1 MSTKDRA
8 SNGARD
14 PKGRVTKAVGG
25 ITTSNRDLQKKSTTD
40 QVKAGMKAAVEN
52 LEDAG
57 DTVKDTVT
65 P

>member
-1 MSTKDRA
+1 M
-8 SNGARD
+8 
-14 PKGRVTKAVGG
+14 TKAVGG

>member
-8 SNGARD
+8 SNGAQD
-14 PKGRVTKAVGG
+14 PKGRVTTAVGG
-25 ITTSNRDLQKKSTTD
+25 ITISNRDLQTKSTTD
-40 QVKAGMKAAVEN
+40 QVKAGMKGAVEN

-57 DTVKDTVT
+57 YTVKDTVT